1 MPKELRR
8 AVELEGSNGRIL
20 GTEDYISAV
29 NNTTCIGGYIVASG
43 KSNYR
48 DMLDYFKYNAEG
60 YADNILDDIKENAEY
75 LWLIDRDKRER
86 LIEFLKGLRDFVKYC
101 GGYGGYF
108 DKSISFLNLSEY
120 ETRRK
125 SNIWDSDIDR
135 GINVIYNGGKSNISS
150 SERVYLTE
158 KAVKDGINWTAG
170 NDEDKQE
177 FFKEILNGNDES
189 ALIDIWHMHD
199 YTYRKSRKLIG
210 RNWRDIFSE
219 DYIDYYEEKI
229 FKTNLRKDYLGY
241 NSFEYESLFNDG
253 FQKICDTINSDFDRG
268 ARGTHFVKVDNY
280 ERIEK
285 LADELKRVD
294 IDITYIL
301 LNLKR
306 FKAEDVTE
314 KLMGVFREAK
324 REGERLKEK
333 YPLADKSV
341 LSLTNDLNKFRMIE
355 IDPILSIKIIQTI
368 EYYYSFIE
376 LVKSWGPYDIKRR
389 FSWSQDLQYI
399 FDGKVIDFDDTDN
412 MAYGVLAKAAGM
424 TDFLMESGAG
434 AYNLWEAIGGVSSI
448 KGLLNGDEEAIQK
461 IAKGWEYEKHWIST
475 YFDDPRDNEAVK
487 LGIEYYYKL

>member
-8 AVELEGSNGRIL
+8 AVELEGSNGKIL

-29 NNTTCIGGYIVASG
+29 NNTTCIGGYIAASG

-48 DMLDYFKYNAEG
+48 DMLDYFKSNAEG
-60 YADNILDDIKENAEY
+60 YADNILDDMKENVEY

-189 ALIDIWHMHD
+189 ALIDIWHMYD

-219 DYIDYYEEKI
+219 DYIDYYEENIFQTKI
-229 FKTNLRKDYLGY
+229 RRDYLGY
-241 NSFEYESLFNDG
+241 NSFEYESLFKDS

-280 ERIEK
+280 ERTEK

-314 KLMGVFREAK
+314 KLMGIFREAK

-333 YPLADKSV
+333 YPKAAKSSVEFGTVYVAIKGIKLAESA
-341 LSLTNDLNKFRMIE
+341 LNTDLPRVFE
-355 IDPILSIKIIQTI
+355 EIIQT
-368 EYYYSFIE
+368 EKFINE
-376 LVKSWGPYDIKRR
+376 FMDLVKSWGPYDIKRR

-399 FDGKVIDFDDTDN
+399 FDGEIIDFDDTGN
-412 MAYGVLAKAAGM
+412 MAYGVLAKAAGLG
-424 TDFLMESGAG
+424 DFALNGGAG
-434 AYNLWEAIGGVSSI
+434 VINALEAWESSNGLAEHLKTIEREVSWLI
-448 KGLLNGDEEAIQK
+448 TLC
-461 IAKGWEYEKHWIST
+461 
-475 YFDDPRDNEAVK
+475 DDPRDFIAIRK
-487 LGIEYYYKL
+487 GILVYYKL

>member
-29 NNTTCIGGYIVASG
+29 NNTTCIGGYIAASG

-60 YADNILDDIKENAEY
+60 YADNILDDMKENAEY

-189 ALIDIWHMHD
+189 ALADIWHMYD
-199 YTYRKSRKLIG
+199 YRYRKRGVIEG
-210 RNWRDIFSE
+210 DNWKDIFSE
-219 DYIDYYEEKI
+219 NYIDYYEENIFQTKI
-229 FKTNLRKDYLGY
+229 RRDYLGY
-241 NSFEYESLFNDG
+241 NSFGYESLFNDS

-285 LADELKRVD
+285 LADELKRVG

-314 KLMGVFREAK
+314 KLMGIFREAK

-333 YPLADKSV
+333 YPMASKSAFFV
-341 LSLTNDLNKFRMIE
+341 GMYEIYFHTNKSPFGIDDIDQTYNYLNEFK
-355 IDPILSIKIIQTI
+355 
-368 EYYYSFIE
+368 E
-376 LVKSWGPYDIKRR
+376 LVQSWAPYDIKRR

-399 FDGKVIDFDDTDN
+399 FDGRVIDFDDTGN
-412 MAYGVLAKAAGM
+412 MAYGVLAKASGM
-424 TDFLMESGAG
+424 YNLLMEGGAG
-434 AYNLWEAIGGVSSI
+434 IINAKEALENSGNLSNKI
-448 KGLLNGDEEAIQK
+448 KTIIRELSW
-461 IAKGWEYEKHWIST
+461 IAT
-475 YFDDPRDNEAVK
+475 YGDDPRDNAAIK
-487 LGIEYYYKL
+487 LGVEYYYKL

>member
-20 GTEDYISAV
+20 GTEDYISNV
-29 NNTTCIGGYIVASG
+29 NNSTCIGVCLKMSS
-43 KSNYR
+43 KNNYK
-48 DMLDYFKYNAEG
+48 DMLDYFKSNAEG
-60 YADNILDDIKENAEY
+60 YADNILEDMKENAEQ

-108 DKSISFLNLSEY
+108 DKAISFLNLSEY

-189 ALIDIWHMHD
+189 ALIDIWHMYD

-285 LADELKRVD
+285 LADELKRVG

-333 YPLADKSV
+333 YPEASKSAFFV
-341 LSLTNDLNKFRMIE
+341 GMYEIYFHTNKSPFGIDDIDQTYNYLNEFK
-355 IDPILSIKIIQTI
+355 
-368 EYYYSFIE
+368 E
-376 LVKSWGPYDIKRR
+376 LVQSWAPYDIKRR

-399 FDGKVIDFDDTDN
+399 FDGKVIDFDDTGN
-412 MAYGVLAKAAGM
+412 MAYGVLAKASGM
-424 TDFLMESGAG
+424 YNLLMEGGAG
-434 AYNLWEAIGGVSSI
+434 IINAKEALENSGNLSNKI
-448 KGLLNGDEEAIQK
+448 KTIIRELSW
-461 IAKGWEYEKHWIST
+461 IAT
-475 YFDDPRDNEAVK
+475 YGDDPRDNAAIK
-487 LGIEYYYKL
+487 LGVEYYYKL